1 MRHDFTRRHLI
12 LGLPLALAGCAAS
25 APYVAAAVTDPR
37 YAALYGTLK
46 DPPYTIPALDLAEI
60 DPSVLRQDV
69 PYRGS
74 YQPGTV
80 IISIRERRLYL
91 VEDGGRAW
99 RFGIGVGREE
109 GLNFRG
115 SAIIGRK
122 AKWPSWT
129 PTPNMIAHIPKYA
142 AYADGMRGGLGNPLG
157 ARALYLYRNDEDTHF
172 RVHGTNE
179 PKSIGKAASS
189 GCIRLFNHDIIYL
202 YDRLGI
208 GTPVVVQREAVS
220 EGLPR

>member
-1 MRHDFTRRHLI
+1 MRHEFTRRQLM
-12 LGLPLALAGCAAS
+12 LGLPLALAGCAAGP
-25 APYVAAAVTDPR
+25 PYTAAAVTDSG
-37 YAALYGTLK
+37 YAATYGALK
-46 DPPYTIPALDLAEI
+46 DPPYTIPALDLAGI
-60 DPSVLRQDV
+60 DPGVLRQDV

-80 IISIRERRLYL
+80 IISIGERRLYL
-91 VEDGGRAW
+91 VEDGGRAR

-109 GLNFRG
+109 ALNFRG

-129 PTPNMIAHIPKYA
+129 PTQNMIARIPKYA
-142 AYADGMRGGLGNPLG
+142 AYADGMRGGPGNPLG
-157 ARALYLYRNDEDTHF
+157 ARALYLYRNDQDTHF

-189 GCIRLFNHDIIYL
+189 GCIRLFNHDIVYL
-202 YDRLGI
+202 YDRLAI
-208 GTPVVVQREAVS
+208 GTPVVVLHGAAS
-220 EGLPR
+220 ESLPQ